1 MTQSSL
7 LDRFRTATEALTG
20 TVPSRDRRLGIAVSG
35 GPDSMALLALAAEA
49 YSGAVSAATVDHGLR
64 PEAAEEARHVAAL
77 CEQLDIPHAILT
89 PEEPIVGNLQSA
101 ARTARYALLEKWRD
115 AEQVEWIA
123 TAHHADDQLETVL
136 MRLLRGSG
144 VDGLSAIRPKNGSVV
159 RPLLSF
165 RKTELEDYLKARG
178 IDAVS
183 DPSNADPQ
191 FDRVRM
197 RDALAAFPSFEP
209 ERIERSLA
217 AVRDAS
223 EALEWM
229 TDQTAS
235 AHILSGPKEAS
246 LTRTDLP
253 KELLRR
259 LVSRCLNLVDPDY
272 LPRGDALDRT
282 IATLAVGKNCTI
294 GQILCT
300 VEKTGNWRFSA
311 APPRKTG

>member
-7 LDRFRTATEALTG
+7 LDRFRTAINALIDTMPTG
-20 TVPSRDRRLGIAVSG
+20 DRRLGIAVSG

-49 YSGAVSAATVDHGLR
+49 YPGAVSAATVDHQLR
-64 PEAAEEARHVAAL
+64 PEAPEEARHVAAI

-89 PEEPIVGNLQSA
+89 PAEPIAGNLQSA
-101 ARTARYALLEKWRD
+101 ARTARYRLLEKWSD
-115 AEQVEWIA
+115 PAQVEWIA

-144 VDGLSAIRPKNGSVV
+144 VDGLSAIRPVNGAII
-159 RPLLSF
+159 RPLLGI
-165 RKTELEDYLKARG
+165 RKTELQGYLKARS

-183 DPSNADPQ
+183 DPSNTDPQ

-197 RDALAAFPSFEP
+197 RDALAEFPPFEP

-217 AVRDAS
+217 AMRDAS
-223 EALEWM
+223 EALAWM
-229 TDQTAS
+229 TDQAAI

-246 LTRTDLP
+246 LTRIDLP

-282 IATLAVGKNCTI
+282 IATLVVGKNCTI

-300 VEKTGNWRFSA
+300 VEETGNWRFSA